1 MIERY
6 AVASGRIRQEL
17 ADIERVVARAER
29 AMAAARQQSE
39 DQDLYLDSAALNLHD
54 FYAGLERVFHH
65 IAATVDRSVP
75 SGHEWHR
82 ELLRQMTV
90 TLPQI
95 RPQVLSVETSKAID
109 EFLRF
114 RHVVRN
120 IYTFEFDPDRIEHL
134 TQHLRVSY
142 EQVQAELLAFAD
154 FLDKLAQEESKSP
167 TDSA

>member
-6 AVASGRIRQEL
+6 AVVAGRIRQEL
-17 ADIERVVARAER
+17 ADLERVVARAER
-29 AMAAARQQSE
+29 AVAMARQRSE

-82 ELLRQMTV
+82 ELLRQMNV
-90 TLPQI
+90 SLPQI
-95 RPQVLSVETSKAID
+95 RPQVLSTETLKTID
-109 EFLRF
+109 EYLRF

-120 IYTFEFDPDRIEHL
+120 IYTFEFDSDQIEHL
-134 TQHLRVSY
+134 VQRLRPSF
-142 EQVQAELLAFAD
+142 EQVQGELLAFAD
-154 FLDKLAQEESKSP
+154 FLDKLIQEE
-167 TDSA
+167 